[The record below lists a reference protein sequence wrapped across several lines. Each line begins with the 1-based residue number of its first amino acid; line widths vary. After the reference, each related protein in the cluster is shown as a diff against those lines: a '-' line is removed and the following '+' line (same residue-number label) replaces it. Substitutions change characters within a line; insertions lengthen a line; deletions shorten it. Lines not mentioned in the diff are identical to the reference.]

1 MTNTWHTYQTR
12 LAASLNQRLT
22 PAPRWLLVRG
32 AALAALGP
40 PPSTSSDNDESATP
54 LVRLHGIWRP
64 RAAVCRYAVN
74 ER

>member
-22 PAPRWLLVRG
+22 PATRWLLVRG

-40 PPSTSSDNDESATP
+40 PPSTTPDDDESVMP
-54 LVRLHGIWRP
+54 LARLPGIWRP
-64 RAAVCRYAVN
+64 ESGPLQVRRQ
-74 ER
+74 